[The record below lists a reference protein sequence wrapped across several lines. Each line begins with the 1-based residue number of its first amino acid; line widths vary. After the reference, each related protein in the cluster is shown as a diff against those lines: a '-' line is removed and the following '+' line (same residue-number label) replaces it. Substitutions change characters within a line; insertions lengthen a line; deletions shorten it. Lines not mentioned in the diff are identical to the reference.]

1 MKHIEKYLEG
11 EGIYFEKEIDLSKK
25 TWIHRGG
32 TASLFVIPGNT
43 NELEK
48 VVTCLYKNDI
58 KFLVIGATSNLYI
71 LNTASIPVVIST
83 LKCNVYQQNGDVIVC
98 DCGVQVGKLSREMI
112 GKGIQGFEYLTKLP
126 GTIGAAIYNNSSVK
140 EETNS
145 ISNLLLG
152 FDLLTPSGIKQL
164 KKEDLHFSFRS
175 SALKRHQLQGII
187 IRARLN
193 AAPGNKELLESIA
206 AKNEKDRLNLL
217 EGPAQNLGCTVHR
230 MFCNGLM
237 PLKYRIPYKSYAKIL
252 KVFVG
257 NQLKQKKYLKQ
268 FLLTISGYRH
278 LIPYVSDKQLI
289 TFIWKDEKAD
299 LFFDDYLAFM
309 RDVCK
314 TDQVEIEIIR

>member
-1 MKHIEKYLEG
+1 MKHIEKYLED
-11 EGIYFEKEIDLSKK
+11 EGIYFEKEIELRKK

-32 TASLFVIPGNT
+32 KANLFIIPEDT

-71 LNTASIPVVIST
+71 LNTANIPVVIST

-164 KKEDLHFSFRS
+164 KKEDLHFSFRTS
-175 SALKRHQLQGII
+175 DLKRHQLQGII

-237 PLKYRIPYKSYAKIL
+237 PLKYRIPYKSYTKIL

-289 TFIWKDEKAD
+289 TFVWKDEKAD

-309 RDVCK
+309 KDVCK

>member
-1 MKHIEKYLEG
+1 MKHIEKYLED
-11 EGIYFEKEIDLSKK
+11 EGIYFEKEIELRKK

-32 TASLFVIPGNT
+32 KANLFIIPEDT

-71 LNTASIPVVIST
+71 LNTANIPVVIST
-83 LKCNVYQQNGDVIVC
+83 LKCNLYQQNGDVIVC
-98 DCGVQVGKLSREMI
+98 DCGVQVGKLSRDMI
-112 GKGIQGFEYLTKLP
+112 DKGIQGFEYLTKLP

-164 KKEDLHFSFRS
+164 KKKDLHFSFRS

-309 RDVCK
+309 KDVCK